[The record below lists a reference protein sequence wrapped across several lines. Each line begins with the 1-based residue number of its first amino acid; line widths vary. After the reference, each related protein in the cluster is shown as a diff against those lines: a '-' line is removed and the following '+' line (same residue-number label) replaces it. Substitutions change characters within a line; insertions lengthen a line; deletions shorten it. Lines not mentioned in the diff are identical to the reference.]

1 MAKNLISSLNTR
13 FYTISLAIKIW
24 IIHYFLINSKM
35 NPGINSFSGSKE
47 YNYQRLFPVFIP
59 SISALKLFERIASL
73 CMNFCQEYQ
82 ESIPKSLKKVAFIA
96 QILPPKNAGASSI
109 PTVKAIPCKI
119 ISVRN
124 KSQNPPHPLR
134 YEHLLEII
142 KRLSFKYFFTK
153 EPDQRGLFLN
163 NLQQEGREGFL

>member
-119 ISVRN
+119 VSVRN
-124 KSQNPPHPLR
+124 KSQNPPILFAMNACQKLLR
-134 YEHLLEII
+134 GYLLNIFSQ
-142 KRLSFKYFFTK
+142 KNRLERALFK
-153 EPDQRGLFLN
+153 
-163 NLQQEGREGFL
+163 